1 MWINSYKLLQLF
13 SFSHHLFYF
22 YSCNRLQENLIFFY
36 KQYINNFSYNKI
48 IYVFSPFVKKCEF
61 LQTVTHHYF
70 IFKIVDKF
78 LQTVTSQF
86 FNIFCF
92 LLTNLL
98 PNYIFIL
105 FFLLENYLFCS
116 AVW

>member
-1 MWINSYKLLQLF
+1 MWIFSYKLLQLF
-13 SFSHHLFYF
+13 SFSHHLFFF

-105 FFLLENYLFCS
+105 IFLLENYLFCS